1 MAVMTT
7 VRRATKADLDDLTP
21 LFEQYL
27 RFYRREHAADAVRA
41 FLADRIGGTD
51 SVVLVAES
59 GGAVVG
65 LARCFPTWSSL
76 SLAPAWVLNDL
87 FVDPAARGTGAGR
100 ALVRAAK
107 AEGAS
112 IGAVYVALETGRDNV
127 VGQTLYASEGF
138 VRDDENLHYAAPVG
152 DDVETAAR
160 APFLG

>member
-1 MAVMTT
+1 MTT
-7 VRRATKADLDDLTP
+7 VRRATPADLDEITP

-27 RFYRREHAADAVRA
+27 AFYRREHPPEAVRE
-41 FLADRIGGTD
+41 FLAHRILGDD

-59 GGAVVG
+59 DGAVVG
-65 LARCFPTWSSL
+65 VARCFPTWSSL

-87 FVDPAARGTGAGR
+87 FVDPGARGTGAGR

-107 AEGAS
+107 EEGAA

-138 VRDDENLHYAAPVG
+138 VRDDDNLHYAAPVG
-152 DDVETAAR
+152 LLVETAGP
-160 APFLG
+160 APSLE